1 MESRSAEGGDQ
12 TSVRTAFANVAGAA
26 PVGLAVL
33 PAIAIAC
40 KAGGGAGL
48 ETPSAKIGVGCAQ
61 SPLDGWC

>member
-26 PVGLAVL
+26 PVGLAVS
-33 PAIAIAC
+33 IAC